1 MDKCYLFFE
10 TLGSKLKIDIILKLR
25 ESSFNVNELSN
36 KLNQERSK
44 VSHALK
50 LLLECGFIK
59 VKNKGRERVYSLNE
73 ETILPLLSIVEKHV
87 NKYCKV
93 CKRR

>member
-87 NKYCKV
+87 NRYCKV

>member
-1 MDKCYLFFE
+1 LFFE

-87 NKYCKV
+87 NRYCKV